1 MNIFLC
7 LISFHIGKGADIT
20 SARDTT
26 KVAQIEGR
34 FKTALL
40 LDDITLVT
48 ITTKSNPPTHSI
60 FCSNNNADIIYQSKK
75 TNSSGDNCIWEL
87 KIEPNVF
94 SVTALLSGGSIVCYA
109 LAGLT
114 NTQIYPFLLG
124 SGNMTISGF
133 TYSNNHIKRIYESF
147 DIGTISA
154 GISVCTFI
162 CMSIIPVLIVIINR
176 RRQTRI

>member
-1 MNIFLC
+1 VDWKKCEINVLMVVSFTLKDENRIMIVNIFLC

-60 FCSNNNADIIYQSKK
+60 FAPTI
-75 TNSSGDNCIWEL
+75 
-87 KIEPNVF
+87 
-94 SVTALLSGGSIVCYA
+94 
-109 LAGLT
+109 
-114 NTQIYPFLLG
+114 TQ
-124 SGNMTISGF
+124 T
-133 TYSNNHIKRIYESF
+133 
-147 DIGTISA
+147 
-154 GISVCTFI
+154 
-162 CMSIIPVLIVIINR
+162 
-176 RRQTRI
+176 